1 MIKYLFFII
10 ILFLSILFSR
20 FYPNF
25 ILAISILILF
35 FIFLNKIFIFLSS
48 FLAGILIDSFSFSF
62 LGERSI
68 YFLLILF
75 LIFLYQNKF
84 EIKNFWFITISCFIG
99 AFFYNLIFYAK
110 FYFLFDFLIAFLSG
124 FIFLILNRIIKSDE
138 I

>member
-84 EIKNFWFITISCFIG
+84 EIKNFWFIIISCFIG

-110 FYFLFDFLIAFLSG
+110 LYFLFDFLIAFLSG
-124 FIFLILNRIIKSDE
+124 FIFMILNRIIKSDE